1 MLYASLPGGG
11 MAVAPHHLAAE
22 AGCEVLR
29 DGGNAIEAMVAA
41 AAAISVVY
49 PHMNGLGGDGFWLI
63 HEPGCERPIA
73 ISGVGAAGSAVTPAF
88 YAERGLAA
96 VPSRG
101 PLAANT
107 MAGTV
112 AGWQAALTISAERG
126 GSLPLARLLAP
137 AIRYARDGFPATESQ
152 VANTLAKRDE
162 LAEVPGWA
170 AVFLPGGEV
179 PSPGSLFKQPAL
191 AESLGHLADTGL
203 EDFYRGELARRI
215 AADLARA
222 GCPLGPDD
230 LARQRA
236 LVGAPLALA
245 HSRGTLFNVPP
256 PSQGIVSL
264 ILLGLFDRLACEE
277 GEGFAHIH
285 GLVEATKRA
294 FLVRNAEVTDPAY
307 MTATP
312 EALLDAGRLDRLAA
326 DIDPAR
332 ALPWPVPSSP
342 GDTVW
347 LASADADGRVV
358 SFIHS
363 IYWEFGSGVVL
374 RDSGIQWQNRGSSF
388 SLDPAAL
395 NHLQPGRLPFHTNNP
410 AMAHLDDGRVLAYG
424 AMGGD
429 GQPQTQAAVF
439 TRYVLFGQGLEQA
452 VAAPRWVLA
461 RTWGAPRDDLRLEAR
476 FPPEL
481 VAALEAA
488 GHELALVDAFDEVM
502 GHAGALVR
510 HPDGSLEGAS
520 DPRCDGAATGT
531 ATGFGTG
538 FGIGA

>member
-1 MLYASLPGGG
+1 MV
-11 MAVAPHHLAAE
+11 VAPHHLAAE
-22 AGCEVLR
+22 AGRDVLR

-63 HEPGCERPIA
+63 HEPGRPRPFAVSA
-73 ISGVGAAGSAVTPAF
+73 IGAAGAAVTPAL
-88 YAERGLAA
+88 YAERGLDA

-107 MAGTV
+107 SAGTV
-112 AGWQAALTISAERG
+112 AGWQAALAASAAAG
-126 GSLPLARLLAP
+126 GRLPLARLLAP
-137 AIRYARDGFPATESQ
+137 AIGYARDGVPATEGQ
-152 VANTLAKRDE
+152 VANTLAKQGE
-162 LAEVPGWA
+162 LADMPGWA
-170 AVFLPGGEV
+170 DVFLPGGRA
-179 PSPGSLFKQPAL
+179 PAPGEPFKQPAL
-191 AESLGHLADTGL
+191 AETLVRLAEAGL
-203 EDFYRGELARRI
+203 DDFYRGGLARRI
-215 AADLARA
+215 AADLERA
-222 GCPLGPDD
+222 GSPVGAADLAGQRARTGEPLGLP
-230 LARQRA
+230 
-236 LVGAPLALA
+236 
-245 HSRGTLFNVPP
+245 HSLGTLFNVPP
-256 PSQGIVSL
+256 PSQGMVSL
-264 ILLGLFDRLACEE
+264 ILLGLFDRLACGEA
-277 GEGFAHIH
+277 EGFAHLH

-294 FLVRNAEVTDPAY
+294 FLVRNAEVTDPAF
-307 MTATP
+307 MTVAP
-312 EALLDAGRLDRLAA
+312 AELLSAQRLDRLAA

-332 ALPWPVPSSP
+332 ALAWPAPSIP

-347 LASADADGRVV
+347 LASADGDGRVV

-395 NHLQPGRLPFHTNNP
+395 HYLKPGRLPFHTNNP
-410 AMAHLDDGRVLAYG
+410 AMAYLNDGRVFAYG

-439 TRYVLFGQGLEQA
+439 TRYAQFGQGLGEA

-476 FPPEL
+476 FAPEL

-488 GHELALVDAFDEVM
+488 GHPVVLVGAFDEVM

-510 HPDGSLEGAS
+510 HPDGGLEGAS
-520 DPRCDGAATGT
+520 DPRCDGAAL
-531 ATGFGTG
+531 
-538 FGIGA
+538 GA